1 MDSTNKKPSSSPS
14 QKFTVCIVEDEAL
27 ISEMYK
33 TKLEQEGYL
42 VVTAEDGEQ
51 GLKLLKQHKPD
62 IALIDLMMP
71 HKNGFELMKE
81 LKADSELSKI
91 PIIILTNLDD
101 AETADKTAD
110 FDAAFYLIKSQ
121 YSPSDVV
128 NIVREVLDS
137 QHAVKF

>member
-1 MDSTNKKPSSSPS
+1 MNSTNKKPSLAPS

-33 TKLEQEGYL
+33 TKLEQEDYL
-42 VVTAEDGEQ
+42 VITAEDGEQ
-51 GLKLLKQHKPD
+51 GLKLLKQYKPD

-71 HKNGFELMKE
+71 NKDGFELMKE

-101 AETADKTAD
+101 AETADKTAN

-137 QHAVKF
+137 QHAMKF